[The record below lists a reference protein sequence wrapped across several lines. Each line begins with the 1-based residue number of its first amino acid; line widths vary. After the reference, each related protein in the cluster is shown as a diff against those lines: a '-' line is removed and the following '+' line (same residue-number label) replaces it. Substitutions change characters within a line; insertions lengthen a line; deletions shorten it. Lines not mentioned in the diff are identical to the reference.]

1 MSFFRKIIIL
11 SYPFMMKVL
20 KITGIGMRSFKNEKN
35 ILPAESFYS
44 LKAVLNN
51 GEEISFDRF
60 KNKKILIVNLASQ
73 CAFTPQYSQLQKLYE
88 SGKNLVI
95 LGFPSNDFKKQEPGT
110 DEEIVN
116 FCTKKYGV
124 TFPLFQK
131 NHVSGKLKQPVYQ
144 WLTNKN
150 KNGWNDKEP
159 EWNFYKYLID
169 EEGKLSQIFSS
180 AVSPLDI
187 KT

>member
-44 LKAVLNN
+44 IKAVLNN

-88 SGKNLVI
+88 SGKNFVI

-131 NHVSGKLKQPVYQ
+131 IMSAENQKRLFM
-144 WLTNKN
+144 
-150 KNGWNDKEP
+150 NGS
-159 EWNFYKYLID
+159 LI
-169 EEGKLSQIFSS
+169 K
-180 AVSPLDI
+180 I
-187 KT
+187 KTAGMTRNRNGIFINILLMKKENYRRFFHRQFRLWI

>member
-1 MSFFRKIIIL
+1 
-11 SYPFMMKVL
+11 MMKVL
-20 KITGIGMRSFKNEKN
+20 KITGTGMRSFKNEKN
-35 ILPAESFYS
+35 ISPAESFYS

-60 KNKKILIVNLASQ
+60 KDKKILIVNLASQ

-88 SGKNLVI
+88 SGKNVVI

-150 KNGWNDKEP
+150 KNGWNDHEP

-187 KT
+187 KI